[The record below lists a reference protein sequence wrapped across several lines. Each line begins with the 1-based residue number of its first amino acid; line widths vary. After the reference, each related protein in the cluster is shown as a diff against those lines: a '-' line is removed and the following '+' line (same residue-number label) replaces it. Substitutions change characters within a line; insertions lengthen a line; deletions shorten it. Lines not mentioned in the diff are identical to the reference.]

1 MTSIPFDLRST
12 PASRTPTSVPGMR
25 ERWRM
30 GVEARAL
37 VLVTAVLLAIG
48 LATVFSASFIEAQ
61 QKGFGATYYLSR
73 HAIAAAA
80 GIVGFAIL
88 AKFDAERF
96 RPLAWPMMWA
106 SLGMMALVLLAGKIN
121 GSQRFAFGRSF
132 QPSEFVKFAVVCWTA
147 MMIVRKG
154 ERLRRFAKG
163 VIPIMLVNGAL
174 ALLAFKQPDVSVALF
189 YLALAGTLLFM
200 AGARIGH
207 FLVMGVLVLPLAWK
221 KLDGYV
227 VARLC
232 DFAPGAFSFVCVTT
246 PEEAQRKADI
256 GLQQYES
263 LVALGSG
270 GLTGVGYGEGRTQS
284 GFLPH
289 QISDFIA
296 SNIGE
301 EWGFLGLA
309 LVTLLYAAYGWLG
322 FRIARDARSQFLQLV
337 AVGLTLTTV
346 TTAFVHLAVVTGLF
360 PNTGLTLPFI
370 SHGGSNMLLSLA
382 MTGVLVNVGS
392 ARERVAAEPLPR

>member
-1 MTSIPFDLRST
+1 MTAIPFEFG
-12 PASRTPTSVPGMR
+12 SRTPAGTPAAAPGVR

-37 VLVTAVLLAIG
+37 VLVTALLVVIG

-61 QKGFGATYYLSR
+61 QKGFGSTFYLVR
-73 HAIAAAA
+73 HAIAAA
-80 GIVGFAIL
+80 VGVVAFMIL
-88 AKFDAERF
+88 AKVDAERF
-96 RPLAWPMMWA
+96 AKLAWPLMGL
-106 SLGMMALVLLAGKIN
+106 SIVGMALVLLAGAIN
-121 GSQRFAFGRSF
+121 GSARFAFGRSF
-132 QPSEFVKFAVVCWTA
+132 QVSEFVKFAVIAWTA

-154 ERLRRFAKG
+154 DRLRRFSKG
-163 VIPIMLVNGAL
+163 VVPIMLVNGIL
-174 ALLAFKQPDVSVALF
+174 AILAFKQPDVSVALF
-189 YLALAGTLLFM
+189 YLAVAGTMLFL

-207 FLVMGVLVLPLAWK
+207 FLLIGLLVLPLGWK

-227 VARLC
+227 QKRIATYMDPSAADAR
-232 DFAPGAFSFVCVTT
+232 
-246 PEEAQRKADI
+246 EY
-256 GLQQYES
+256 GLQTRQS
-263 LVALGSG
+263 LVAIGSG
-270 GLTGVGYGEGRTQS
+270 GLVGVGYGEGRQQG

-301 EWGFLGLA
+301 EWGFLGMTV
-309 LVTLLYAAYGWLG
+309 VTLLYVAYGWLG

-337 AVGLTLTTV
+337 AVGITLTTV
-346 TTAFVHLAVVTGLF
+346 TTALVHLAVVTGLF

-382 MTGVLVNVGS
+382 MTGILVNIGS
-392 ARERVAAEPLPR
+392 ARERVATGR

>member
-1 MTSIPFDLRST
+1 MTAIPFDLGART
-12 PASRTPTSVPGMR
+12 PAGTPTAAPGTR

-37 VLVTAVLLAIG
+37 VLVTALLVVIG

-61 QKGFGATYYLSR
+61 QKGFGSTYYLVR
-73 HAIAAAA
+73 HAIAAS
-80 GIVGFAIL
+80 VGVVAFMIL

-96 RPLAWPMMWA
+96 AKLAWPLMGL
-106 SLGMMALVLLAGKIN
+106 SIVGMGLVLLAGAIN
-121 GSQRFAFGRSF
+121 GSARFAFGRSF
-132 QPSEFVKFAVVCWTA
+132 QVSEFVKFAVVAWTA

-154 ERLRRFAKG
+154 DRLRRFSKG
-163 VIPIMLVNGAL
+163 VVPIMLVNGIL
-174 ALLAFKQPDVSVALF
+174 AILAFKQPDVSVALF
-189 YLALAGTLLFM
+189 YLAVAGTMLFL

-207 FLVMGVLVLPLAWK
+207 FLLIGLLVLPLGWK

-227 VARLC
+227 QKRIATYMDPTAADAR
-232 DFAPGAFSFVCVTT
+232 
-246 PEEAQRKADI
+246 EY
-256 GLQQYES
+256 GLQTRQS
-263 LVALGSG
+263 LVAIGSG
-270 GLTGVGYGEGRTQS
+270 GLVGVGYGEGRQQG

-301 EWGFLGLA
+301 EWGFLGMA
-309 LVTLLYAAYGWLG
+309 VVTLLYVAYGWLG

-337 AVGLTLTTV
+337 AVGITLTTV
-346 TTAFVHLAVVTGLF
+346 TTALVHLAVVTGLF

-382 MTGVLVNVGS
+382 MTGILVNIGS
-392 ARERVAAEPLPR
+392 ARERVGTGR